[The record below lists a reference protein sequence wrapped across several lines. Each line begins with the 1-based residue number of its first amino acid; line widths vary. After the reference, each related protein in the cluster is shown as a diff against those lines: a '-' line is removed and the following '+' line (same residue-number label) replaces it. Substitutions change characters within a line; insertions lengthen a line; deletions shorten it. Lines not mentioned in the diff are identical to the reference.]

1 MKFAF
6 DVAPLGDLAD
16 PLTIVRLAEAT
27 EAAGWDG
34 FSTWDT
40 LGLAQGT
47 VAADPFVAL
56 AGAAAATE
64 RIALLASVIVL
75 PRRRPQLVAQAAAT
89 LDRLSGGRLILGVGA
104 GGDQPDFEAF
114 DEDWTSS
121 VRVAR
126 MDEAVRIVDAFLRGE
141 TVSRPGPDYPVHGVG
156 HRAAAGAAA
165 AAADLDGRAP
175 PRRHPP
181 RRPLGR
187 LDRREHRRRP
197 AVARD
202 AAVGAGRAGR
212 AGARDPA
219 RGGARRPVRRRRV
232 RHRGPRRVHAGRL
245 RGRGATWWLE
255 SVTPLRGSVADILA
269 IANAGPPR

>member
-16 PLTIVRLAEAT
+16 PLTIVRLAEAQRGRRLGRVQHLGH
-27 EAAGWDG
+27 A
-34 FSTWDT
+34 
-40 LGLAQGT
+40 GLAQGT

-114 DEDWTSS
+114 DEDWDVGRAS
-121 VRVAR
+121 RVHGRGGPDRGRVPAR
-126 MDEAVRIVDAFLRGE
+126 RDRLA
-141 TVSRPGPDYPVHGVG
+141 TRPGLPGPRRG
-156 HRAAAGAAA
+156 HRSAAGAAA
-165 AAADLDGRAP
+165 PAADLDGRDP
-175 PRRHPP
+175 TRRHPP
-181 RRPLGR
+181 LGPVGR
-187 LDRREHRRRP
+187 LDRHQHRRRP

-212 AGARDPA
+212 AGARDSA
-219 RGGARRPVRRRRV
+219 RGGAGRPVRCRRV
-232 RHRGPRRVHAGRL
+232 R
-245 RGRGATWWLE
+245 E
-255 SVTPLRGSVADILA
+255 SPASVASRRRTTRRRA
-269 IANAGPPR
+269 RPGGSSR